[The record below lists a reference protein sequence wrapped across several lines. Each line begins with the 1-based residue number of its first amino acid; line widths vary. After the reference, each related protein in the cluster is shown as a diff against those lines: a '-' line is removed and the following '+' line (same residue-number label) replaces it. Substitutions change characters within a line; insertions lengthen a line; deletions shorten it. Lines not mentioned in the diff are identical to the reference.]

1 MALILIVEDDEQ
13 VRVLAES
20 VLQDAGH
27 TVIAATRADGALA
40 LFDKQEAIEVLFV
53 DLTLGGDLE
62 AGLRVAQQ
70 ARAVF
75 PKLSILYTTARV
87 SMRE

>member
-27 TVIAATRADGALA
+27 TVIAATGADGALA
-40 LFDKQEAIEVLFV
+40 LFEKQEAIEVLFV
-53 DLTLGGDLE
+53 DLTLGGR
-62 AGLRVAQQ
+62 LRGWIESCSTGQS
-70 ARAVF
+70 RF
-75 PKLSILYTTARV
+75 S
-87 SMRE
+87 